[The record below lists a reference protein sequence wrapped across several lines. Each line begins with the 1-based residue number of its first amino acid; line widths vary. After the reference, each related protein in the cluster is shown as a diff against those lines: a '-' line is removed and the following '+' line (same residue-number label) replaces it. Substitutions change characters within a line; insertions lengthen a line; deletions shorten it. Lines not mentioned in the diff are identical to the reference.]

1 MSLEEK
7 LDKIRSPRLQN
18 QQSTQIVLSA
28 VEDTL
33 REQKTEATP
42 AGYFAALLALLRQA
56 ISTTDVNKDLATSV
70 VYLLDV
76 VTPYISQPLLRS
88 KFSQILTSLAPA
100 LTLPDATAPLL
111 RPSIGCLESLLVA
124 QDSVSWDMGQAQVGP
139 RRALAGLLVLALD
152 HRPKIRK
159 RALDAITRVL
169 MNPPLSVAVD
179 HPAADM
185 CAETALKKLDN
196 LATRPS
202 NGKRERVIAAPENE
216 PSLIHAL
223 GLVKTIAVASGGW
236 PVRKIESLC
245 DILLKISKSSNNFLS
260 MATFEVFETIFE
272 GMANAKT
279 SSKLPRLLEVISEI
293 RPSQNDS
300 QLLPPWIAV
309 ISRGYAVSAKVHPE
323 ETFQKLPD
331 IFKFIAAFLSSSSLA
346 IRISSSECLIS
357 FLENCIPKSVL
368 LEPSLFDQKV
378 LEKLGNIALELLSVK
393 HQAAWLQIFKVL
405 SSIFDC
411 LNWQAENIML
421 DVVKT
426 VGDLRENNSFDGKSE
441 ADYVIGRAIHTIGP
455 EAVLKVLPLNLVS
468 TKKGQNGRA
477 WILPLLR
484 DNVHNSHLK
493 HFKQVF
499 IPLSET
505 MFQRVIDHNNSE
517 KTMEIKIFEAIVQQI
532 WALFPG
538 YCDLPLDLVE
548 NFDQGFAEIISNLLY
563 SQTDLRSYICKAL
576 QTLVESNKTVTS
588 IEGPDDLISQ
598 RRVSKAAAQRNLDH
612 LSNFA
617 SNMLAVLF
625 NVYSQTLPQYRGYIL
640 ECINVFLSI
649 SHTNDVKDTFDRVC
663 TLLEISLKESNTLS
677 QSQKKAQ
684 SQKNKNDSLPPTSHT
699 LMDLVVVI
707 STYLQRESIQ
717 TLFNLTALVLKIN
730 DDPPLQKKAYKI
742 FSRLSV
748 SEIGRNILIEQN
760 QELQQLL
767 ISSSEC
773 VCSAAKKERLAA
785 ISALI
790 PTLPSDSL
798 HFIPA
803 VLSEVVIS
811 CKETNEKARTAA
823 FDLLILMGEKMAS
836 SKNVIIENKK
846 NPHMPDDSPPVSA
859 SLEEY
864 FTMVSAGL
872 AGNTPHMQS
881 ACVTAITRILYHFH
895 GKLSPE
901 TVSELVETMDIYLA
915 SNNREIVRS
924 VLGFVKVCVISLPV
938 SLMQPRLCSLVP
950 NLMVWSHE
958 HKGQFKAK
966 VKHIIERMI
975 RRFGVELLNKYCPSE
990 DRKLIA
996 NIYKTKERNKRHKAA
1011 EAAKIAAGDINDL
1024 NSEVKPRKKGHFES
1038 EYDAAVYDSDTT
1050 SSDSDDSEDDVD
1062 GKMSKAAKYKGEA
1075 YIVEDDEEPLDLL
1088 DRKALANI
1096 STTKPI
1102 KRKSHVKS
1110 KVKTDMDGK
1119 LLLDDNSEVMDV
1131 DTHSEVGLDEGGV
1144 DAYVRAIEGRDAA
1157 QRGRGGRL
1165 KFSNKRRKND
1175 DTDMDLDQGNVKSI
1189 RNLIQ
1194 SSTSKKKIN
1203 IDRSR
1208 KVNQNTLNGRKGLG
1222 ESKRRGNIL
1231 SGRITKHSKNRKSLK

>member
-7 LDKIRSPRLQN
+7 LLKIRSPKLQS

-56 ISTTDVNKDLATSV
+56 ISTTDVNIDLATSV
-70 VYLLDV
+70 VYLLDI

-100 LTLPDATAPLL
+100 LTLPDAKAPLL

-124 QDSVSWDMGQAQVGP
+124 QDSLSWDMGQAQIGP

-159 RALDAITRVL
+159 RSLEAISHVL

-185 CAETALKKLDN
+185 CAETALKKLN
-196 LATRPS
+196 TLATRSS
-202 NGKRERVIAAPENE
+202 NGKRERMIGASEHE
-216 PSLIHAL
+216 PGLIHAL
-223 GLVKTIAVASGGW
+223 SLVKTVAVASGGW
-236 PVRKIESLC
+236 PSRKIESLC
-245 DILLKISKSSNNFLS
+245 DVLLNISKSSNHFLS
-260 MATFEVFETIFE
+260 MAIFDVFEIIFE
-272 GMANAKT
+272 GMASAKT
-279 SSKLPRLLEVISEI
+279 SSKLPRLLEAISEI

-309 ISRGYAVSAKVHPE
+309 ISRGHTVSAKVHPE
-323 ETFQKLPD
+323 ETFQRLPEL
-331 IFKFIAAFLSSSSLA
+331 FKFVAEFLSSSSVS
-346 IRISSSECLIS
+346 IRVSASECLIS
-357 FLENCIPKSVL
+357 FVENCVPKSVF

-378 LEKLGNIALELLSVK
+378 FEKLGNTALELLSVK
-393 HQAAWLQIFKVL
+393 YQAAWLQIFKVL
-405 SSIFDC
+405 GSIFDS
-411 LNWQAENIML
+411 LTWQAENTML
-421 DVVKT
+421 DVVKA
-426 VGDLRENNSFDGKSE
+426 VGDLRENNSFSGKNE
-441 ADYVIGRAIHTIGP
+441 ADYVIGKAIHAIGP
-455 EAVLKVLPLNLVS
+455 EAVLKVLPLNLVNP
-468 TKKGQNGRA
+468 KKGQHGRA

-484 DNVHNSHLK
+484 ENVHNSHLK

-499 IPLSET
+499 IPLSEAIY
-505 MFQRVIDHNNSE
+505 QRVIDHKNSE
-517 KTMEIKIFEAIVQQI
+517 KTMEIKIFEALVQQI

-548 NFDQGFAEIISNLLY
+548 NFEQGFAETISNLLY
-563 SQTDLRSYICKAL
+563 TQTDLRSNICKAL
-576 QTLVESNKTVTS
+576 QTLVESNKIVAS
-588 IEGPDDLISQ
+588 IEGPDDLILQ
-598 RRVSKAAAQRNLDH
+598 RRVTKAAAQRNLDH
-612 LSNFA
+612 LSTFA

-640 ECINVFLSI
+640 ECINAFLSI
-649 SHTNDVKDTFDRVC
+649 TPSEDVKDTFGRVC
-663 TLLEISLKESNTLS
+663 TMLEASLKESSTQT
-677 QSQKKAQ
+677 QSEKQAQ
-684 SQKNKNDSLPPTSHT
+684 NQKNKKDSLPPTSHT

-742 FSRLSV
+742 FCRLSV
-748 SEIGRNILIEQN
+748 SDIGRNILIEQSHD
-760 QELQQLL
+760 LQQLL
-767 ISSSEC
+767 ISSSEYIC
-773 VCSAAKKERLAA
+773 TAAKKDRLAA

-811 CKETNEKARTAA
+811 CKETNEKARTTA
-823 FDLLILMGEKMAS
+823 FDLLILMGEKIAS
-836 SKNVIIENKK
+836 SPNTIIENKK
-846 NPHMPDDSPPVSA
+846 IPHMPDDSPPVSA

-881 ACVTAITRILYHFH
+881 ACVTALTRILYHFH
-895 GKLSPE
+895 GKLASE
-901 TVSELVETMDIYLA
+901 TVSELVQTMDIYLA

-924 VLGFVKVCVISLPV
+924 VLGFVKVCVTSLPI
-938 SLMQPRLCSLVP
+938 SLMQPRLSSLVP

-975 RRFGVELLNKYCPSE
+975 RRFGEDLLNKNCPSE
-990 DRKLIA
+990 DRKLIS
-996 NIYKTKERNKRHKAA
+996 NIRKAKERNKRHKAA
-1011 EAAKIAAGDINDL
+1011 EAAKIAAGDVNDL
-1024 NSEVKPRKKGHFES
+1024 NSEVKPRKKSHFES
-1038 EYDAAVYDSDTT
+1038 EYDAAVYDTDST
-1050 SSDSDDSEDDVD
+1050 SSESDYSEDEMN
-1062 GKMSKAAKYKGEA
+1062 GKKSRGSKYKGEA

-1096 STTKPI
+1096 SSTKPV
-1102 KRKSHVKS
+1102 KQKSHVKS
-1110 KVKTDMDGK
+1110 KVKIDIDGK
-1119 LLLDDNSEVMDV
+1119 LLLDDTNDVMDV
-1131 DTHSEVGLDEGGV
+1131 DTHSDVGLDEGGV
-1144 DAYVRAIEGRDAA
+1144 GAYVRAIKGRDAA

-1165 KFSNKRRKND
+1165 KFSNKKRAD
-1175 DTDMDLDQGNVKSI
+1175 DTEMDLDQTNVQSI
-1189 RNLIQ
+1189 RNQIQ
-1194 SSTSKKKIN
+1194 SSTSKSKIN
-1203 IDRSR
+1203 IDRGK
-1208 KVNQNTLNGRKGLG
+1208 KVSQNSMNGRKGLG
-1222 ESKRRGNIL
+1222 ESKKRGNIL
-1231 SGRITKHSKNRKSLK
+1231 IGRVTKHSKNRKSLK